1 MATINK
7 RNGKYCV
14 IYYYVDTKG
23 KKRQKWETF
32 DSISEA
38 KARKS
43 IVEAEKAKGSFIP
56 PNTDTVESFLD
67 TFIELYG
74 YQNWSVSTLTR
85 NRSTIKY
92 YILPYIG
99 KKKLQDIKPIV
110 IEKYYRDLKEQRVIR
125 PMRSNTDGKVTSYIL
140 KSVHKLLSCAFG
152 CAEKWELIASNPFKK
167 VTPPKHEYA
176 KKEIWTSEMISRA
189 LEVCEDPKVSLAI
202 QLSFACSLRI
212 GEVLGLQWKNVFI
225 SDEDIENDNAH
236 IVVEQQLQRLS
247 KKGIDELNVQ
257 DILYTFPSATDNES
271 NTTVLVLR
279 KPKTQSSIRT
289 IWLPNT
295 LVKFLRE
302 WKEQQNEYKEFF
314 QDEYHDYDMVLCF
327 EDGRPVEHNIIR
339 KGLAKVSE
347 KAGLPPVVFHSL
359 RHSSTTYKLKLNHGD
374 IKATQGDTGHAQAD
388 MVTDLYKSIPTC
400 VLVFKK
406 CKTHDDIFFIDAS
419 KEFESGK
426 NQNRLTDANIQKI
439 METYLARKDVDKYAH
454 CASLEEIA
462 ENDYNLN
469 IPRYVDTFEEEEEID
484 IHAVMKEIKE
494 LEAKRDELDKEID
507 VYLKELGL
515 LED

>member
-1 MATINK
+1 M
-7 RNGKYCV
+7 
-14 IYYYVDTKG
+14 
-23 KKRQKWETF
+23 
-32 DSISEA
+32 
-38 KARKS
+38 
-43 IVEAEKAKGSFIP
+43 
-56 PNTDTVESFLD
+56 
-67 TFIELYG
+67 
-74 YQNWSVSTLTR
+74 
-85 NRSTIKY
+85 
-92 YILPYIG
+92 
-99 KKKLQDIKPIV
+99 

-189 LEVCEDPKVSLAI
+189 LEVCEDPKISLAI

-225 SDEDIENDNAH
+225 SDEDIEKDNAH

-314 QDEYHDYDMVLCF
+314 RDEYHDYDMVLCF

-388 MVTDLYKSIPTC
+388 MVTDLYSHILDEDRKINAQKFDESFYQNNDEDNAKRKKDSI
-400 VLVFKK
+400 
-406 CKTHDDIFFIDAS
+406 
-419 KEFESGK
+419 
-426 NQNRLTDANIQKI
+426 
-439 METYLARKDVDKYAH
+439 DVDKLV
-454 CASLEEIA
+454 ASLKD
-462 ENDYNLN
+462 NPDL
-469 IPRYVDTFEEEEEID
+469 
-484 IHAVMKEIKE
+484 
-494 LEAKRDELDKEID
+494 LDKLLD
-507 VYLKELGL
+507 ALK
-515 LED
+515 